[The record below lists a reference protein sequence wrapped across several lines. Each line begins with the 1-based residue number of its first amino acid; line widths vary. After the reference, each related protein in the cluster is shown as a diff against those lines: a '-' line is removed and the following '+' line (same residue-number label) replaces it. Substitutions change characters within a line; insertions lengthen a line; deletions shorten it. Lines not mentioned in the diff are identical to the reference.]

1 MPIINKDKI
10 QERIKKREI
19 IITPILE
26 TEQIKDSAIDLRL
39 GTKFKVSRQTRKA
52 YLSVEDLE
60 HEKFFDST
68 QRKFGEE
75 FILFPGQLVLA
86 STFEYIKIPLD
97 LVGHI
102 FSRSSINRLGIRI
115 SSIVQPGYYG
125 SLTIELLNSGE
136 NPICLKV
143 GMRLIQLSLSEI
155 EKTDADY
162 KSKYSL
168 STGPTISKIYDDKEL
183 KILKKIGDKF

>member
-10 QERIKKREI
+10 LERLEKKEI
-19 IITPILE
+19 IVTPILE
-26 TEQIKDSAIDLRL
+26 MEQIKDSSIDLRL

-86 STFEYIKIPLD
+86 STFEYIKIPKD

-143 GMRLIQLSLSEI
+143 GMRLIQLSLLEI
-155 EKTDADY
+155 EETEGSCQ
-162 KSKYSL
+162 SKYSL
-168 STGPTISKIYDDKEL
+168 STEPTISKIYDDNEL
-183 KILKKIGDKF
+183 IILKKIVKDN